1 MNKLLIGIFILLLL
15 LAVGSGIG
23 SGVWVRDKAQN
34 WALSSRILGGTLPQE
49 WCAAHGARWYM
60 SAPWDA
66 AWPGRPCGTG
76 PYHRHATVALLL
88 PRLR

>member
-34 WALSSRILGGTLPQE
+34 WALSSRILGGTMPQE
-49 WCAAHGARWYM
+49 WCAVHGAVWCMAATWMLRALH
-60 SAPWDA
+60 STAPS
-66 AWPGRPCGTG
+66 RTLGTQ
-76 PYHRHATVALLL
+76 R
-88 PRLR
+88 